1 MQWLINAGHTITR
14 IDDYEEWLEQ
24 IRNRADGLP
33 ERQRRHSVL
42 PLLDAYR
49 KPERPIRG
57 ATAPAE
63 VFQSAVRAA
72 RLAPSKTFPCL
83 GVADRQVRGRP
94 AAPRPGLIEGCS
106 RLPSMPV
113 IAARRRL
120 PTRLIVLSAA
130 GLVVAGLSG
139 CDATSSSGPSITP
152 DADTRQVTVV
162 GSGEVQGTP
171 DTLNA
176 NVSIEFNAPD
186 VTSAM
191 NQTSDRQQAVI
202 NALVNSGV
210 DRKDISTTSVSL
222 QPQFGGGDN
231 PTIIG
236 YRASN
241 SIAVKIRKLDAA
253 SQALALIVSTGGDA
267 TRINSVNYSIEDDS
281 QLVEGRAQPGLRRRQ
296 GPRRAVRPA
305 VRTDSG
311 RRHFDLRV
319 GRDDADPPPTPMP
332 RAAMEAVPLEP
343 GQQSVD
349 FSVTVIWELT

>member
-1 MQWLINAGHTITR
+1 
-14 IDDYEEWLEQ
+14 
-24 IRNRADGLP
+24 
-33 ERQRRHSVL
+33 
-42 PLLDAYR
+42 
-49 KPERPIRG
+49 
-57 ATAPAE
+57 
-63 VFQSAVRAA
+63 
-72 RLAPSKTFPCL
+72 
-83 GVADRQVRGRP
+83 
-94 AAPRPGLIEGCS
+94 
-106 RLPSMPV
+106 MP
-113 IAARRRL
+113 IAARANV

-210 DRKDISTTSVSL
+210 DRRDISTTNVSL

-281 QLVEGRAQPGLRRRQ
+281 QLLKDARSRA
-296 GPRRAVRPA
+296 
-305 VRTDSG
+305 
-311 RRHFDLRV
+311 F
-319 GRDDADPPPTPMP
+319 DDAKDRAAQYAQLSGLTLGDVISISESAGTTPIPPPTPMP